1 MRSTATSSS
10 ALLLALVVSAV
21 LSSTAW
27 AHPKG
32 FHKNLTVTLTPTRL
46 SVLIV
51 MDVDSGDRCLLLREA
66 VDSNRDGALAGDE
79 LTQLKARLV
88 KLATSPLQLG
98 LSGAPL
104 ALQVKDTKLSLRED
118 RRANDAPL
126 SVAVL
131 LELEHVKAL
140 AEGMQLEVTDT
151 SPDLSTIVLQ
161 VFQSGVKEPPFEQ
174 EVPSG
179 VKTKVRIGRLSDG

>member
-1 MRSTATSSS
+1 MRSTAIPNS
-10 ALLLALVVSAV
+10 ALLLALVVGAGSA
-21 LSSTAW
+21 AW

-32 FHKNLTVTLTPTRL
+32 FHKKLTVTLTSTRL

-51 MDVDSGDRCLLLREA
+51 MDVDSGERCLLLREA
-66 VDSNRDGALAGDE
+66 VDSNRDGFVTGDE
-79 LTQLKARLV
+79 VTKLRERLV
-88 KLATSPLQLG
+88 KLALKPLALG

-104 ALQVKDTKLSLRED
+104 APVVKDTKLSLRED

-131 LELEHVKAL
+131 LELEHGKAF
-140 AEGMQLEVTDT
+140 AEGMHLEVTDT

-161 VFQSGVKEPPFEQ
+161 VFQAGGQAPFEQ

-179 VKTKVRIGRLSDG
+179 VKTKVPIGRLTDG